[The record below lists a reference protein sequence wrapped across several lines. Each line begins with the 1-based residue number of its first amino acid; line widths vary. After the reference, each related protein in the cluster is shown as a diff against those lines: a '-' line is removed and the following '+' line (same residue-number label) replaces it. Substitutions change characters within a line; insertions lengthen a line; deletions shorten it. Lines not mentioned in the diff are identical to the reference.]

1 MTMRRFL
8 LCLLLCD
15 ATACAQEPGA
25 ELPKLEVLVKR
36 VPFDA
41 QHRYEVDASGTVQAP
56 LATVWK
62 ILTTYE
68 RMHEFVPDLVSCKVL
83 SRNGN
88 DVVVEQFGTVRF
100 LFMSKS
106 IHLIVRATEVPMS
119 SIDIALVSGDMKQ
132 YETRWDL
139 HALPATGGTRIVYSG
154 RMIPNFYV
162 PGLLGAQLIHSD
174 IERMMVAVL
183 ARLDSKRD

>member
-1 MTMRRFL
+1 MTMRR
-8 LCLLLCD
+8 LLLCSLLCA
-15 ATACAQEPGA
+15 ATASAQEPGIDV
-25 ELPKLEVLVKR
+25 PKLEVLVKR
-36 VPFDA
+36 VQFDA
-41 QHRYEVDASGTVQAP
+41 QHRYEVDASGTVQAS

-62 ILTTYE
+62 ILTNYE
-68 RMHEFVPDLVSCKVL
+68 RMSEFVPDMVSCKVL
-83 SRNGN
+83 SRNN
-88 DVVVEQFGTVRF
+88 NEVIVEQFGIVHF
-100 LFMSKS
+100 LFMSKP

-119 SIDIALVSGDMKQ
+119 SIDIVLVSGDMKQ

-139 HALPATGGTRIVYSG
+139 HALPGMAGTRIVYSG